1 MTKMNSYVGGDCIF
15 LGAIKKN
22 SINSFECLYNEKNR
36 DNMQFY
42 TDKSLFQ

>member
-1 MTKMNSYVGGDCIF
+1 MTKMKSYVGEDCIS

-22 SINSFECLYNEKNR
+22 SINIFECLYNEKNG

-42 TDKSLFQ
+42 TD